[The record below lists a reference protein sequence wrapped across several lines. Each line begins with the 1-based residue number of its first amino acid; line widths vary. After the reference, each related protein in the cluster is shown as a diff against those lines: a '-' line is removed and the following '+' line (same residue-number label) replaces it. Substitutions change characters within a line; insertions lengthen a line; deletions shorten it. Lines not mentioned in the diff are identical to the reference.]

1 MANGEE
7 ASHHYSLFATH
18 HSLMNNGRYILTLQC
33 PDAVG
38 IVAAVAGFLADRQ
51 FSIEESDQFHDL
63 PRDFFFMRTAF
74 SKKTGGGDLDAL
86 KAAFAPVAAR
96 FGMDWRLYDL
106 AERPRIVIAVSKIG
120 HCFYDLLHREQTGW
134 LGGDVAAIISNH
146 TDMAS
151 FARWREKPFHHLPV
165 APQTKPQAEAR
176 LLEIVEETGAELL
189 VLARYMQV
197 LSPELCAKLA
207 GRCINIHHSFLPSFK
222 GAEPY
227 TQAHARGVKII
238 GATAHYVTP
247 DLDEGPIIEQAVSR
261 VAHHHTPKDLVEIG
275 RDIEN
280 QVLARAVRWHLER
293 RVVISGN
300 KTVVF
305 T

>member
-1 MANGEE
+1 MT
-7 ASHHYSLFATH
+7 S
-18 HSLMNNGRYILTLQC
+18 GRYILTLQC

-38 IVAAVAGFLADRQ
+38 IVAAVATFLAERQ

-63 PRDFFFMRTAF
+63 PRDYFFMRTAF
-74 SKKTGGGDLDAL
+74 SRKAGGADLVEL
-86 KAAFAPVAAR
+86 RQAFAAIAAR
-96 FGMDWRLYDL
+96 FAMEWRIHDT
-106 AERPRIVIAVSKIG
+106 AERPRIVVAVSKIG

-134 LGGDVAAIISNH
+134 LGGDIAAIVSNH
-146 TDMAS
+146 TEMES
-151 FARWREKPFHHLPV
+151 FARWREKPFHYLPV
-165 APQTKPQAEAR
+165 TAETKADAERR
-176 LLEIVEETGAELL
+176 LLAIMEESGAELL

-197 LSPELCAKLA
+197 LTPETCAALA
-207 GRCINIHHSFLPSFK
+207 GKCINIHHSFLPSFK

-261 VAHHHTPKDLVEIG
+261 VAHHHTPRDLVEIG
-275 RDIEN
+275 RDVES

-293 RVVISGN
+293 RVVITGN

-305 T
+305 A

>member
-1 MANGEE
+1 M
-7 ASHHYSLFATH
+7 TQ
-18 HSLMNNGRYILTLQC
+18 GRYILTLQC

-38 IVAAVAGFLADRQ
+38 IVAAVAAFLAERQ

-63 PRDFFFMRTAF
+63 PRDLFFMRTAF
-74 SKKTGGGDLDAL
+74 TKAGGGANDVAGLQAE
-86 KAAFAPVAAR
+86 FAPIAAR
-96 FGMDWRLYDL
+96 FGMDWRIHDL
-106 AERPRIVIAVSKIG
+106 AKRPRIVIAVSKIG
-120 HCFYDLLHREQTGW
+120 HCLYDLMHREQTGW
-134 LGGDVAAIISNH
+134 IGADIAAIVSNH
-146 TDMAS
+146 PDMAPI
-151 FARWREKPFHHLPV
+151 ATWREKPFHHVPV
-165 APQTKPQAEAR
+165 TKETKRDAEQRMLA
-176 LLEIVEETGAELL
+176 IMEESGAELL

-197 LSPELCAKLA
+197 LTPETCAALA

-227 TQAHARGVKII
+227 TQAHSRGVKII

-275 RDIEN
+275 RDIEC

-293 RVVISGN
+293 RVVITGN

-305 T
+305 A

>member
-1 MANGEE
+1 LAHGV
-7 ASHHYSLFATH
+7 TH
-18 HSLMNNGRYILTLQC
+18 GRYILTLQC

-38 IVAAVAGFLADRQ
+38 IVAAVSTFLAERQ

-63 PRDFFFMRTAF
+63 PRDYFFMRTAF
-74 SKKTGGGDLDAL
+74 SQKNGGTDLEAL
-86 KAAFAPVAAR
+86 RADFASIAAR
-96 FGMDWRLYDL
+96 FGMEWRFYDL
-106 AERPRIVIAVSKIG
+106 AVRPRIVVAVSKIG

-134 LGGDVAAIISNH
+134 LGGDIAAIVSNH
-146 TDMAS
+146 EDMAS
-151 FARWREKPFHHLPV
+151 FACWREKPFHHVPV
-165 APQTKPQAEAR
+165 TRETKLQAEAR
-176 LLEIVEETGAELL
+176 LLEIMEESGAELL

-197 LSPELCAKLA
+197 LSSELCAKLQ

-275 RDIEN
+275 RDIES

-293 RVVISGN
+293 RIVITGN

-305 T
+305 A

>member
-1 MANGEE
+1 M
-7 ASHHYSLFATH
+7 TH
-18 HSLMNNGRYILTLQC
+18 GRYILTLHC

-38 IVAAVAGFLADRQ
+38 IVARVAGFLADRG

-63 PRDFFFMRTAF
+63 PRDAFFMRTAF
-74 SKKTGGGDLDAL
+74 SARANGADLAKL
-86 KAAFAPVAAR
+86 REAFAPIAQR
-96 FGMDWRLYDL
+96 FAMEWRLYDL
-106 AERPRIVIAVSKIG
+106 AERPRIVVAVSRIG
-120 HCFYDLLHREQTGW
+120 HCLYDLLHREQTGW
-134 LGGDVAAIISNH
+134 LGGEIAAIVSNH
-146 TDMAS
+146 EDMAPI
-151 FARWREKPFHHLPV
+151 ALWRSKPYHLLDV
-165 APQTKPQAEAR
+165 GASKADAETR
-176 LLEIVEETGAELL
+176 MLEVMEETGAELL

-197 LSPELCAKLA
+197 LTPETCARLS

-222 GAEPY
+222 GAQPY

-261 VAHHHTPKDLVEIG
+261 VAHHHTPKDFVEIG
-275 RDIEN
+275 RDLEC

-293 RVVISGN
+293 RVIITGA

>member
-1 MANGEE
+1 M
-7 ASHHYSLFATH
+7 TQ
-18 HSLMNNGRYILTLQC
+18 GRYILTLQC

-38 IVAAVAGFLADRQ
+38 IVAAVATFLAERRL
-51 FSIEESDQFHDL
+51 SIEESDQFHDL
-63 PRDFFFMRTAF
+63 PRDMFFMRTAF
-74 SKKTGGGDLDAL
+74 SAKAAAAPELGAL
-86 KAAFAPVAAR
+86 KDAFAPIAVR
-96 FGMDWRLYDL
+96 FGMEWRIFDL
-106 AERPRIVIAVSKIG
+106 AERPRIVVAVSKIG
-120 HCFYDLLHREQTGW
+120 HCLYDLLHREQTGS
-134 LGGDVAAIISNH
+134 LGAEIAAIVSNH
-146 TDMAS
+146 TEMAPI
-151 FARWREKPFHHLPV
+151 AAWREKPFHHVPV
-165 APQTKPQAEAR
+165 SAASKSEAEAR
-176 LLEIVEETGAELL
+176 LLGLIEETGAELL

-197 LSPELCAKLA
+197 LTPETCAKLA

-275 RDIEN
+275 RDIES

-293 RVVISGN
+293 RVVITGN

>member
-1 MANGEE
+1 M
-7 ASHHYSLFATH
+7 TH
-18 HSLMNNGRYILTLQC
+18 GRYILTLQC
-33 PDAVG
+33 PDAIG
-38 IVAAVAGFLADRQ
+38 IVAAVSTFLAARA

-63 PRDFFFMRTAF
+63 PRDYFFMRTAF
-74 SKKTGGGDLDAL
+74 SQRNGAADLDAL
-86 KAAFAPVAAR
+86 KRDFEPIAAR
-96 FGMDWRLYDL
+96 FGMEWRIHDL
-106 AERPRIVIAVSKIG
+106 AVHPRVVVAVSKIG

-134 LGGDVAAIISNH
+134 LGGEIAAIVSNH
-146 TDMAS
+146 TEMAS
-151 FARWREKPFHHLPV
+151 FARWREKPFHHVPV
-165 APQTKPQAEAR
+165 TAATKPEAEAR
-176 LLEIVEETGAELL
+176 LLAIMEETDAELL

-197 LSPELCAKLA
+197 LSPELCARLA
-207 GRCINIHHSFLPSFK
+207 ERCINIHHSFLPSFK

-247 DLDEGPIIEQAVSR
+247 DLDEGPIIEQDVSR

-293 RVVISGN
+293 RIVITGN

-305 T
+305 A

>member
-1 MANGEE
+1 
-7 ASHHYSLFATH
+7 
-18 HSLMNNGRYILTLQC
+18 MNHGRYIVTLQC

-38 IVAAVAGFLADRQ
+38 IVAAVSTFLADRGL
-51 FSIEESDQFHDL
+51 SIEESDQFHDL
-63 PRDFFFMRTAF
+63 PRDYFFMRTAF
-74 SKKTGGGDLDAL
+74 AQKGGAADVEAL
-86 KAAFAPVAAR
+86 RADFAAIARR
-96 FGMDWRLYDL
+96 FGMDWRIHDL

-120 HCFYDLLHREQTGW
+120 HCLYDLMHREQTGW
-134 LGGDVAAIISNH
+134 LGGEIAAIVSNH
-146 TDMAS
+146 ADMAP
-151 FARWREKPFHHLPV
+151 FAAWREKPYHHIQVTP
-165 APQTKPQAEAR
+165 ARKAEAEAQM
-176 LLEIVEETGAELL
+176 LAVMEEANAELL

-197 LSPELCAKLA
+197 LTPETCAKLA

-261 VAHHHTPKDLVEIG
+261 VAHHHAPKDLVEIG
-275 RDIEN
+275 RDVEC

-293 RVVISGN
+293 RVVITGN

-305 T
+305 A

>member
-1 MANGEE
+1 M
-7 ASHHYSLFATH
+7 SH
-18 HSLMNNGRYILTLQC
+18 GRYILTLQC
-33 PDAVG
+33 PDAIG
-38 IVAAVAGFLADRQ
+38 IVAAVSTFLAERA

-74 SKKTGGGDLDAL
+74 SKRDGAADLEAL
-86 KAAFAPVAAR
+86 KRDFAPIAAR
-96 FGMDWRLYDL
+96 FAMEWRFHDL
-106 AERPRIVIAVSKIG
+106 AVRPRVVVAVSKIG

-134 LGGDVAAIISNH
+134 LGGEIAAIVSNH
-146 TDMAS
+146 TDMAP
-151 FARWREKPFHHLPV
+151 FARWREKPFHHVPV
-165 APQTKPQAEAR
+165 TAAAKADAEAK
-176 LLEIVEETGAELL
+176 LLAVMEETGAELL

-197 LSPELCAKLA
+197 LSPELCARLA

-247 DLDEGPIIEQAVSR
+247 DLDEGPIIEQDVSR

-275 RDIEN
+275 RDVES

-293 RVVISGN
+293 RIVITGN

-305 T
+305 A

>member
-1 MANGEE
+1 M
-7 ASHHYSLFATH
+7 TH
-18 HSLMNNGRYILTLQC
+18 GRYILTLQC

-38 IVAAVAGFLADRQ
+38 IVAAVSGFLAERS

-63 PRDFFFMRTAF
+63 PRDYFFMRTAF
-74 SKKTGGGDLDAL
+74 SKAKDAATDLAAL
-86 KAAFAPVAAR
+86 QSAFAPIAER
-96 FGMDWRLYDL
+96 FGMEWRIHDL
-106 AERPRIVIAVSKIG
+106 AVRPRIVVAVSKIG
-120 HCFYDLLHREQTGW
+120 HCLYDLMHREQTGW
-134 LGGDVAAIISNH
+134 LNADIAAVVSNH
-146 TDMAS
+146 TDMQS
-151 FARWREKPFHHLPV
+151 FAAWRGTPFHHVPV
-165 APQTKPQAEAR
+165 SPASKADAEAR
-176 LLEIVEETGAELL
+176 LLAIMEESGAELL

-197 LSPELCAKLA
+197 LSGETCSKLA

-275 RDIEN
+275 RDIES

-293 RVVISGN
+293 RIVIAGN

-305 T
+305 A

>member
-1 MANGEE
+1 M
-7 ASHHYSLFATH
+7 TH
-18 HSLMNNGRYILTLQC
+18 GRYILTLQC

-38 IVAAVAGFLADRQ
+38 IVAAVSTFLAERG

-63 PRDFFFMRTAF
+63 PRDDFFMRTAF
-74 SKKTGGGDLDAL
+74 SQRNGASELSTL
-86 KAAFAPVAAR
+86 KSEFEPIAAR
-96 FGMDWRLYDL
+96 FGMEWRIHDL
-106 AERPRIVIAVSKIG
+106 AVRPRVVVAVSKIG

-134 LGGDVAAIISNH
+134 LGGEIAAIVSNH
-146 TDMAS
+146 TEMAP
-151 FARWREKPFHHLPV
+151 FARWREKPFHHVPV
-165 APQTKPQAEAR
+165 TAKTKAAAEAR
-176 LLEIVEETGAELL
+176 MLEVMEETGAELL

-197 LSPELCAKLA
+197 LSPDLCARLA

-247 DLDEGPIIEQAVSR
+247 DLDEGPIIEQDVSR
-261 VAHHHTPKDLVEIG
+261 VAHHHTPKDMVEIG
-275 RDIEN
+275 RDIES

-293 RVVISGN
+293 RIVITGN

-305 T
+305 A

>member
-1 MANGEE
+1 MT
-7 ASHHYSLFATH
+7 S
-18 HSLMNNGRYILTLQC
+18 GRYILTLQC

-38 IVAAVAGFLADRQ
+38 IVAAVSTFLAERQ

-63 PRDFFFMRTAF
+63 PRDYFFMRTAF
-74 SKKTGGGDLDAL
+74 SKKNGGADLAEL
-86 KAAFAPVAAR
+86 QQAFAAIAAR
-96 FGMDWRLYDL
+96 FAMEWRIHDT
-106 AERPRIVIAVSKIG
+106 AQRPRIVVAVSKIG

-134 LGGDVAAIISNH
+134 LGGDIAAIVSNH
-146 TDMAS
+146 TDMEP
-151 FARWREKPFHHLPV
+151 FTRWREKPFHHVPV
-165 APQTKPQAEAR
+165 TAETKGEAEAR
-176 LLEIVEETGAELL
+176 LLAIMDESGAELL

-197 LSPELCAKLA
+197 LSPEICAALA

-261 VAHHHTPKDLVEIG
+261 VAHHHTPRDLVEMG
-275 RDIEN
+275 RDVES

-293 RVVISGN
+293 RVVITGN

-305 T
+305 A

>member
-1 MANGEE
+1 MT
-7 ASHHYSLFATH
+7 Y
-18 HSLMNNGRYILTLQC
+18 GRYILTLQC

-38 IVAAVAGFLADRQ
+38 IVAAVATFLAERS

-63 PRDFFFMRTAF
+63 PRDAFFMRTAF
-74 SKKTGGGDLDAL
+74 ARPKGGEADVAKVRAD
-86 KAAFAPVAAR
+86 FQPIAAR
-96 FGMDWRLYDL
+96 FGMEWRIHDL
-106 AERPRIVIAVSKIG
+106 AERPRIVVAVSKIG
-120 HCFYDLLHREQTGW
+120 HCLYDLLHREQTGW
-134 LGGDVAAIISNH
+134 LPGEIAAIVSNH
-146 TDMAS
+146 ADMEPI
-151 FARWREKPFHHLPV
+151 ARWREKPYHHIAV
-165 APQTKPQAEAR
+165 TRESKADAEAR
-176 LLEIVEETGAELL
+176 MLALMEETGAELL

-197 LSPELCAKLA
+197 LSGETCAKLA

-247 DLDEGPIIEQAVSR
+247 DLDEGPIIEQSVSR
-261 VAHHHTPKDLVEIG
+261 VAHHHAPKDLVEIG
-275 RDIEN
+275 RDVEC

-293 RVVISGN
+293 RVVITGN

-305 T
+305 A

>member
-1 MANGEE
+1 MTYA
-7 ASHHYSLFATH
+7 
-18 HSLMNNGRYILTLQC
+18 RYILTLQC

-38 IVAAVAGFLADRQ
+38 IVAAVSGFLAERML
-51 FSIEESDQFHDL
+51 SIEESDQFHDL

-74 SKKTGGGDLDAL
+74 ANRGGAPVDVAGLRH
-86 KAAFAPVAAR
+86 AFAPLARR
-96 FGMDWRLYDL
+96 FGMEWRIHDL
-106 AERPRIVIAVSKIG
+106 AERPRIVVAVSKIG
-120 HCFYDLLHREQTGW
+120 HCLYDLMHREQTGW
-134 LGGDVAAIISNH
+134 LGGEIAAIVSNH
-146 TDMAS
+146 PDMEP
-151 FARWREKPFHHLPV
+151 FARWRDKPYHHIPV
-165 APQTKPQAEAR
+165 TPATKREAEAQM
-176 LLEIVEETGAELL
+176 LEVMEESGAELL

-197 LSPELCAKLA
+197 LTPETCTRLA

-261 VAHHHTPKDLVEIG
+261 VAHHHSPKDLVEIG
-275 RDIEN
+275 RDVEC

-293 RVVISGN
+293 RVVITGH